1 MRYLPCGERGVLIEC
16 ADLDETLRLFAP
28 LREAVQRAHEAIEP
42 DAGATRCVL
51 ASVTELVPAARTIL
65 VAFDPLRTSRRLL
78 VEALQAVPIA
88 DSVDA
93 HAKTVEIPVTYDGE
107 DLADVARLLGV
118 SETQIVERHSASP
131 WSVAFVGFAPG
142 FAYLVGGDALFD
154 VPRRSTPRVRVPAG
168 SVGLAGTFSGVYP
181 RESSGGWQLIGR
193 TDAPMWDLLA
203 ETPALLQPG
212 DAVRFVP
219 VRECVAAASPVE
231 ESERKR
237 PSDKASERTQE
248 GLDALESIGFY
259 NGLTSERCYL
269 QVVRPGLL
277 ATIQDGGR
285 RAANMGVT
293 GSGAADAIA
302 FRLANALVGN
312 APDAPAL
319 EATDGGICLKAQ
331 GNVVVAVTGAQA
343 KVTIDGDRGC
353 TEVHGQRAM
362 LLRDGETLE
371 IGRPTGGL
379 RNYVAVRGGFAVAK
393 VLGSASTDTMSGIG
407 PEPLRPRQLL
417 TVGAPGVMGAGECHL
432 QGEHGANMH
441 PSVGNGVPWRRN
453 LPKAGETSE
462 LTAVLGPRDDW
473 FSDAGIAT
481 CAGQEWEVTAQSN
494 RVGLRLRGT
503 QPIQWREERELASEG
518 TPAGAIQVPPSGQ
531 PVVFLRDQPVTGG
544 YPVIAVLTEQ
554 SLALAG
560 QLPPGARVRL
570 RLVATE

>member
-16 ADLDETLRLFAP
+16 ADLDETLRLFAS
-28 LREAVQRAHEAIEP
+28 LREAVQNAHEAIESP
-42 DAGATRCVL
+42 AHCDVDQSALSAV
-51 ASVTELVPAARTIL
+51 SELVPAARTIL
-65 VAFDPLRTSRRLL
+65 VTFDPVRASRRQL
-78 VEALQAVPIA
+78 VGALRAVQAA

-118 SETQIVERHSASP
+118 SETQIVQRHSASP

-142 FAYLVGGDALFD
+142 FAYLAGGDTLFD
-154 VPRRSTPRVRVPAG
+154 VPRRPTPRVRVPAG
-168 SVGLAGTFSGVYP
+168 SVGLAGAFSGVYP

-193 TDAPMWDLLA
+193 TDAPMWDPFA
-203 ETPALLQPG
+203 PTPALLQPG
-212 DAVRFVP
+212 DVVRFVP
-219 VRECVAAASPVE
+219 VRECVMSIADSPAIGDAAEEPIASDVG
-231 ESERKR
+231 
-237 PSDKASERTQE
+237 ERTPDDLAAME
-248 GLDALESIGFY
+248 DAGFY
-259 NGLTSERCYL
+259 DGLACERSYM
-269 QVVRPGLL
+269 QVVRPGLF

-285 RAANMGVT
+285 RAASMGVT
-293 GSGAADAIA
+293 GSGAADAGA
-302 FRLANALVGN
+302 FHLANALVGN
-312 APDAPAL
+312 VPDAPVL
-319 EATDGGICLKAQ
+319 ETTDGGICLKAQ
-331 GNVVVAVTGAQA
+331 GNVVVAVTGARA
-343 KVTIDGDRGC
+343 KVTICGGDGC
-353 TEVHGQRAM
+353 TEVHGQCAM
-362 LLRDGETLE
+362 LLRDGEMLE
-371 IGRPTGGL
+371 IGKPAGGL
-379 RNYVAVRGGFAVAK
+379 RNYVAVRGGFAVAN

-417 TVGAPGVMGAGECHL
+417 TVGGTGAK
-432 QGEHGANMH
+432 GACER
-441 PSVGNGVPWRRN
+441 PSVGHGVPWRRN

-473 FSDAGIAT
+473 FSDSGIAT

-503 QPIQWREERELASEG
+503 QAIQWHEERELASEG

-544 YPVIAVLTEQ
+544 YPVIAVLTER

-570 RLVATE
+570 HLVKANE